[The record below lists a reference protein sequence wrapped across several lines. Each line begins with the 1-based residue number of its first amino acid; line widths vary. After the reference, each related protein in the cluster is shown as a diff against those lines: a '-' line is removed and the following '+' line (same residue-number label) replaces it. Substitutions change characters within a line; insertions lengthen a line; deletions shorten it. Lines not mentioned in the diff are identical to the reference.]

1 MFLLPG
7 AQEFGRLWLNRTEW
21 AGIGKGRSWKE
32 DVGRGL
38 SSCLE
43 ERGKSLRRRK
53 HQAFTDTQK
62 AELLPGVEDLG
73 RDVTKNRS
81 RERE

>member
-7 AQEFGRLWLNRTEW
+7 AQEVGRLWLNRTEW

-32 DVGRGL
+32 GVGRGL

-43 ERGKSLRRRK
+43 ERGKSFK
-53 HQAFTDTQK
+53 KKK
-62 AELLPGVEDLG
+62 APGLHRYTES
-73 RDVTKNRS
+73 RTSNRS
-81 RERE
+81 RRFR

>member
-7 AQEFGRLWLNRTEW
+7 AQEVGRLWLNRTEW

-32 DVGRGL
+32 GVGRGL

-43 ERGKSLRRRK
+43 ERRKSLRKRK
-53 HQAFTDTQK
+53 HRAFIDIQK
-62 AELLPGVEDLG
+62 AELLTGVDLC
-73 RDVTKNRS
+73 RDVTRNTS